1 VTPISSDSYTTLLDA
16 TRFRPVQGFDRCLIR
31 SYCSAQ
37 FPAKTQQQTVTGV
50 AVSAVKRGARAG
62 LAAFALGLSLAGP
75 QAAGT
80 AAADS
85 GDSDASSAPTEQAS
99 SANDTR
105 TRVRPSRPAQ
115 DDDSGS
121 VNRGGGGVVPEPAAS
136 TGADEPVLP
145 EIVEARPGR
154 RAAGRQE
161 RDVRPDDSAPVVAA
175 PRADDAPAPATPVE
189 SDSNASRPVVAA
201 PAQAVAPAAS
211 AAPGVTVTTVAP
223 RPAASIAGLPAI
235 NEFLSSPPPALA
247 QPVAQI
253 SGAISAF
260 FDSTAKWVAGL
271 PGGPMADL
279 IEGALLLVRRT
290 FSSMLPALFPGLT
303 LTTGQTDPA
312 ADAYFTDA
320 QMREYLLGLAK
331 AQYGDLF
338 GTTVPVFGYGYGYG
352 YGYGPYP
359 EYLKT
364 QADGAGTG
372 ANSDTNTQVNGVDEA
387 DFVENDGN
395 YIYTAHNGTLTIT
408 RTDLSVASQ
417 SALSGDVAGQFLAG
431 DRLTVLTQSGNGW
444 YGPYVK
450 MAYPGYWGPWKP
462 QTTLTVYDVT
472 DRTAPTVVKQT
483 VLDGAYQDSRAVD
496 GVVYV
501 VTQRSVNLPAPQ
513 YTDVPITYIDDGAAP
528 PELSDEARIRFDPS
542 APIANRTYE
551 TWDEYVARVGDQIVD
566 LSLPHAYRVDADGN
580 TVDLG
585 LLAAPKDIVRP
596 HADNQQT
603 VLTVASVDSRR
614 GPFGPAFSD
623 SVATMVS
630 ANGGTVYMTP
640 STLYVATS
648 EDHYTDSSYSSDTR
662 IDRFVVAGPTVS
674 YQATGLV
681 TGTLVNQFAMDE
693 RNGYLRVATH
703 TTSGQW
709 GEGTSTT
716 RDDNGITVLDTVGT
730 TLDEVGQLTGL
741 APGEQLYAVRYV
753 GDTAYLVTF
762 VRTDP
767 LFAIDLSDPAAP
779 ALKGELVVP
788 GFSNYLQSVGDGLLL
803 GIGQE
808 REDSSWNTHVHAS
821 LFDVRDGANL
831 TQIDREYLDPGYQW
845 SWSDAQFDHHAL
857 LYSEQDGLLVVPVTG
872 SGYDPQ
878 TGYRYGQYLTVLRV
892 GPDGIDVVGEIHPD
906 EPTVRTVR
914 IGDVLYAVGDTS
926 VTAYRIS
933 DLSEI
938 GHSTPAPSVV

>member
-1 VTPISSDSYTTLLDA
+1 M
-16 TRFRPVQGFDRCLIR
+16 
-31 SYCSAQ
+31 
-37 FPAKTQQQTVTGV
+37 
-50 AVSAVKRGARAG
+50 SAVKRGARAG

-75 QAAGT
+75 QAAGI

-85 GDSDASSAPTEQAS
+85 TDADTSSAPAEQPS
-99 SANDTR
+99 SANDTA
-105 TRVRPSRPAQ
+105 TPIRPSRPAQ
-115 DDDSGS
+115 NDDSDITNPG
-121 VNRGGGGVVPEPAAS
+121 RGRIAPEPAAS
-136 TGADEPVLP
+136 TDADDPVLP
-145 EIVEARPGR
+145 EIVESRPARR
-154 RAAGRQE
+154 VADRQE
-161 RDVRPDDSAPVVAA
+161 RDARSDDSAPVAVA
-175 PRADDAPAPATPVE
+175 PRGGHTPTPATPAE
-189 SDSNASRPVVAA
+189 SDSNPVRPVVAA

-211 AAPGVTVTTVAP
+211 AAPAVTAATLAP
-223 RPAASIAGLPAI
+223 RPAASVVGLPAI
-235 NEFLSSPPPALA
+235 NEFFSSPPPALA
-247 QPVAQI
+247 KPVAEVTVAI
-253 SGAISAF
+253 SGAISSF

-279 IEGALLLVRRT
+279 LEGALLLVRRT
-290 FSSMLPALFPGLT
+290 FSSMLPALYPGQA
-303 LTTGQTDPA
+303 TGQTDPA
-312 ADAYFTDA
+312 PDAYFTDA
-320 QMREYLLGLAK
+320 QMQDYLLGLAK
-331 AQYGDLF
+331 QQYGNLF
-338 GTTVPVFGYGYGYG
+338 GTTVPVYGYGP
-352 YGYGPYP
+352 YGPYP
-359 EYLKT
+359 EYLKA

-372 ANSDTNTQVNGVDEA
+372 ANSGTNTQVNGVDEA

-395 YIYTAHNGTLTIT
+395 FIYTAHNGTLTIT

-417 SALSGDVAGQFLAG
+417 SMLSGDVVGEYLAG
-431 DRLTVLTQSGNGW
+431 DTLTVLTQSGNGW

-450 MAYPGYWGPWKP
+450 MAYPGYWGPWNP
-462 QTTLTVYDVT
+462 QTTVTVYDVT
-472 DRTAPTVVKQT
+472 DRTAPVVVKQT
-483 VLDGAYQDSRAVD
+483 VFDGAYQDSRAVD

-501 VTQRSVNLPAPQ
+501 VTQRSVNLPAPK
-513 YTDVPITYIDDGAAP
+513 YTDVPIQYIDGGAAP
-528 PELSDEARIRFDPS
+528 AELSQEARIRFDPS
-542 APIANRTYE
+542 APVANRTYE
-551 TWDEYVARVGDQIVD
+551 TWDEYVARVGDKIVD
-566 LSLPHAYRVDADGN
+566 LSLPHAYRVDANGN

-614 GPFGPAFSD
+614 GPAFSD

-640 STLYVATS
+640 STLYVATA
-648 EDHYTDSSYSSDTR
+648 EDHYTESGYSSDTR
-662 IDRFVVAGPTVS
+662 IDRFVVAGPKVS

-681 TGTLVNQFAMDE
+681 SGTLINQFAMDE

-709 GEGTSTT
+709 GGGTSIT
-716 RDDNGITVLDTVGT
+716 RDDNGITVLDTAGT
-730 TLDEVGQLTGL
+730 TLDQVGQLTGL

-779 ALKGELVVP
+779 ALQGELVVP

-808 REDSSWNTHVHAS
+808 REDGSWNTHVHAS

-831 TQIDREYLDPGYQW
+831 TQIEREFLDPGYQW

-878 TGYRYGQYLTVLRV
+878 TGYRYGQYLKVLRV
-892 GPDGIDVVGEIHPD
+892 SPTGIDVVGEIHPA
-906 EPTVRTVR
+906 EPTLRTVR

-938 GHSTPAPSVV
+938 GRSTPVPSVV

>member
-1 VTPISSDSYTTLLDA
+1 MS
-16 TRFRPVQGFDRCLIR
+16 
-31 SYCSAQ
+31 
-37 FPAKTQQQTVTGV
+37 V
-50 AVSAVKRGARAG
+50 AKRGARAG
-62 LAAFALGLSLAGP
+62 LAAFVLGLSLAGP

-80 AAADS
+80 AAADPTDSS
-85 GDSDASSAPTEQAS
+85 GADASAGPAEQAS
-99 SANDTR
+99 PADGAP

-115 DDDSGS
+115 TADSGG
-121 VNRGGGGVVPEPAAS
+121 VNPDRGGIVPEPAAS
-136 TGADEPVLP
+136 AEVDDPVLP
-145 EIVEARPGR
+145 AIAETRPAR
-154 RAAGRQE
+154 RASGRHE
-161 RDVRPDDSAPVVAA
+161 RDTRPNDSGPVVAV
-175 PRADDAPAPATPVE
+175 PQADNSPAPATLAAP
-189 SDSNASRPVVAA
+189 DSNASQPVVAS
-201 PAQAVAPAAS
+201 PAQAVAPTASDAPAVTAA
-211 AAPGVTVTTVAP
+211 TVAP
-223 RPAASIAGLPAI
+223 RPAASITGLPAI
-235 NEFLSSPPPALA
+235 SEFLSSPPPALA
-247 QPVAQI
+247 KPVAEVTAAI
-253 SGAISAF
+253 SGTITSF
-260 FDSTAKWVAGL
+260 FDSTANWVAGL
-271 PGGPMADL
+271 PGGPVADF

-290 FSSMLPALFPGLT
+290 FASMFPALYPGQ
-303 LTTGQTDPA
+303 TTGQTDPA

-320 QMREYLLGLAK
+320 QMRDYLLGLAK
-331 AQYGDLF
+331 EQYGDLF
-338 GTTVPVFGYGYGYG
+338 GTTVPVDGYGPYGP
-352 YGYGPYP
+352 YGPYP
-359 EYLKT
+359 EYLKA
-364 QADGAGTG
+364 QSDGAGTTSG
-372 ANSDTNTQVNGVDEA
+372 TNTQVNGVDEA
-387 DFVENDGN
+387 DFVENDGH
-395 YIYTAHNGTLTIT
+395 YIYTAHNGQLTIT

-417 SALSGDVAGQFLAG
+417 SALSGDVVGEYLAG
-431 DRLTVLTQSGNGW
+431 DRLTVVSQSGNGW

-462 QTTLTVYDVT
+462 QTTVTVYDVS
-472 DRTAPTVVKQT
+472 DRTAPAVVKQT
-483 VLDGAYQDSRAVD
+483 VFDGAYQDSRAVD

-513 YTDVPITYIDDGAAP
+513 YTDVPIEYVAGAQSA
-528 PELSDEARIRFDPS
+528 ELSGEARIRFDPT
-542 APIANRTYE
+542 APVANRTYE

-566 LSLPHAYRVDADGN
+566 LSLPHAYRVDADGS

-623 SVATMVS
+623 SVGTMVS

-640 STLYVATS
+640 STLYVATP
-648 EDHYTDSSYSSDTR
+648 EDHYTESSYSSDTR
-662 IDRFVVAGPTVS
+662 IDRFVVAGPKVS

-681 TGTLVNQFAMDE
+681 SGTLINQFAMDE

-709 GEGTSTT
+709 GEGTSTI
-716 RDDNGITVLDTVGT
+716 RDDNGITVLDTAGI

-767 LFAIDLSDPAAP
+767 LFAVDLSDPAAP
-779 ALKGELVVP
+779 ALQGELVVP

-808 REDSSWNTHVHAS
+808 RETGSWDTHVHAS
-821 LFDVRDGANL
+821 LFDVRDGAEL
-831 TQIDREYLDPGYQW
+831 TQLDREYLDPGYQW

-878 TGYRYGQYLTVLRV
+878 TGYRYGQYLKVLRV

-914 IGDVLYAVGDTS
+914 IGDVLYTVGDTS